1 MVEPMSR
8 DAKKFGVDLQSYAA
22 LSLMLSILLHTF
34 SETYSMERGSN
45 PSEESK
51 NRWRYCRGV
60 SSEASHVHIVSYRS
74 YSKILLGRLEDYESN
89 VQPPP
94 FLPAQC

>member
-1 MVEPMSR
+1 
-8 DAKKFGVDLQSYAA
+8 
-22 LSLMLSILLHTF
+22 
-34 SETYSMERGSN
+34 MERGSN

-51 NRWRYCRGV
+51 NRWRYCRGA

-94 FLPAQC
+94 FLPAQCYILWQRSHKE